1 MTFASSLDLTESEK
15 RRVSEFLA
23 ALRSPCIVTQNKD
36 SYLVSDAFENE
47 FRSRLLANH
56 CFIGSPLFQESF
68 DSAFIAASEFA
79 GFQVARA
86 PEGQRFWDVSINDK
100 RISLKSSKAKSL
112 KAGTLHISK
121 LTEAAWIQDCRTA
134 AKRQEL
140 TLELFREYTATV
152 DSIIQLRF
160 FQPSLLYELVE
171 IPVQLFSQI
180 STIDRSLFA
189 ADGPSIDIP
198 VGKHPP
204 DFCLKLDRSDAK
216 VTLSKINKH
225 LCTVHCTWCLAQE

>member
-1 MTFASSLDLTESEK
+1 MTFASTLDITESEE

-79 GFQVARA
+79 GFKVARA

-100 RISLKSSKAKSL
+100 RISLKSGLLKKPDRLQHILFQRSKPV
-112 KAGTLHISK
+112 K
-121 LTEAAWIQDCRTA
+121 LAAYRAIDDC
-134 AKRQEL
+134 
-140 TLELFREYTATV
+140 YN
-152 DSIIQLRF
+152 
-160 FQPSLLYELVE
+160 
-171 IPVQLFSQI
+171 
-180 STIDRSLFA
+180 
-189 ADGPSIDIP
+189 
-198 VGKHPP
+198 
-204 DFCLKLDRSDAK
+204 C
-216 VTLSKINKH
+216 
-225 LCTVHCTWCLAQE
+225 